1 MKVIANKN
9 DVSVSASLG
18 DINYLTEI
26 SGNGNVLISD
36 EPEFL
41 GGENKGFN
49 PFELLASSL
58 AACTAATLRMY
69 ATRKEWNI
77 GEIKVEVNLTNDT
90 TNKKASLEKN
100 ISFGNKDLDEATLE
114 RLKKIAEACPVNRL
128 LQNEIEIVS
137 KLA

>member
-1 MKVIANKN
+1 MKVLANKN
-9 DVSVSASLG
+9 EVSVTATLG

-26 SGNGNVLISD
+26 SANGNVLISD

-41 GGENKGFN
+41 GGQNKGFN
-49 PFELLASSL
+49 PYELLASSL

-77 GEIKVEVNLTNDT
+77 GEIKVEVFMSNDSI
-90 TNKKASLEKN
+90 NKKASLQKN

-114 RLKKIAEACPVNRL
+114 RLKKIAEACPVNKL
-128 LQNEIEIVS
+128 LQNEIEILS

>member
-1 MKVIANKN
+1 MKVLANKN
-9 DVSVSASLG
+9 EVSVTATLG

-26 SGNGNVLISD
+26 SANGNVLISD

-41 GGENKGFN
+41 GGQNKGFN
-49 PFELLASSL
+49 PYELLASSL

-69 ATRKEWNI
+69 TTRKEWNV
-77 GEIKVEVNLTNDT
+77 GEIKVEVFMSNDSI
-90 TNKKASLEKN
+90 NKKASLQKN

-114 RLKKIAEACPVNRL
+114 RLKKIAEACPVNKL